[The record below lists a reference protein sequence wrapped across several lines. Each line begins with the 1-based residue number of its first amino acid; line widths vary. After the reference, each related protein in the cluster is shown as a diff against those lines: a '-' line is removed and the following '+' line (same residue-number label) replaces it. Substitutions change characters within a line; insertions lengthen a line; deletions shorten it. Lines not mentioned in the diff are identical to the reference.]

1 MTSSNESA
9 WRDDGDGD
17 GFSNGDGRGDSPNER
32 HERMSIAVVV
42 GNPKTGSRTLRV
54 AQAVADILVDRLIA
68 TDQLGDNTER
78 FVVDLAD
85 VARELFD
92 YPSQKI
98 DDLLA
103 SVAASDLVI
112 AASPTYKATY
122 TGLLKVFFDRYG
134 NNGLAGTVGVPVMTR
149 SPRSYTCGHSWSNS
163 ARRPRPVA
171 STSPSRSS
179 TTSTASSVPGPMP
192 PRRSWAAPSP
202 PRDHLVPITSALHQG
217 LTHRDATYPKWL
229 RNVMAEPAPE

>member
-122 TGLLKVFFDRYG
+122 TGLLKVYFDRYG
-134 NNGLAGTVGVPVMTR
+134 NNGLAGTVGVPVMT
-149 SPRSYTCGHSWSNS
+149 G
-163 ARRPRPVA
+163 
-171 STSPSRSS
+171 
-179 TTSTASSVPGPMP
+179 
-192 PRRSWAAPSP
+192 AAPIHALAP
-202 PRDHLVPITSALHQG
+202 ELHLRPLLVELGATTPTRGLYVTESQFDDLDGVIGAWADAAAPLVGRAL
-217 LTHRDATYPKWL
+217 
-229 RNVMAEPAPE
+229 PAP

>member
-134 NNGLAGTVGVPVMTR
+134 NNGLAGTVGVPVMT
-149 SPRSYTCGHSWSNS
+149 G
-163 ARRPRPVA
+163 
-171 STSPSRSS
+171 
-179 TTSTASSVPGPMP
+179 
-192 PRRSWAAPSP
+192 AAPIHALAP
-202 PRDHLVPITSALHQG
+202 ELHLRPLLVELGATTPTRGLYVTESQFDDLDGVIGAWADAAAPLVGRAL
-217 LTHRDATYPKWL
+217 
-229 RNVMAEPAPE
+229 PAP

>member
-1 MTSSNESA
+1 
-9 WRDDGDGD
+9 
-17 GFSNGDGRGDSPNER
+17 
-32 HERMSIAVVV
+32 MSIAVVV
-42 GNPKTGSRTLRV
+42 GNPKAGSRTLRV
-54 AQAVADILVDRLIA
+54 AQTVADILVDRLIA

-134 NNGLAGTVGVPVMTR
+134 NNGLAGTVGVPVMT
-149 SPRSYTCGHSWSNS
+149 G
-163 ARRPRPVA
+163 
-171 STSPSRSS
+171 
-179 TTSTASSVPGPMP
+179 
-192 PRRSWAAPSP
+192 AAPI
-202 PRDHLVPITSALHQG
+202 HAL
-217 LTHRDATYPKWL
+217 
-229 RNVMAEPAPE
+229 APELHLRPLLVELGATTPTRGLYVTEPQFDDLDRVIGAWADTAAPLVARALTGS